1 MATCRTKLALGVALG
16 ALMALP
22 GIGAQAATIS
32 GWNTDNVSVGVT
44 PPDFETGESVVFDRD
59 PAAPGAVTNGKI
71 TFTPPEAVSPGIKV
85 VNGTFELG
93 GPAPK
98 PITSGCLM
106 TSSSATC
113 DSPFQSGKRIKQQM
127 TGTGPMDLVFNVDQ
141 QGVQPADSV
150 GYQVFHR
157 LINNTGQALVGFD
170 ISLGTGIGDG
180 FTASTAG
187 DGLGFSPDF
196 RFGPTAGNATSQ
208 FPFGLFGDAA
218 TAQNFDLDGFFAPE
232 RTGFNMNF
240 SEDKLSSAGYFG
252 PYKTQFGDWQT
263 QASVPDGGFWDND
276 NDPTTDDLLMAW
288 NTPDGKWEVRR
299 GIDSNGDPVSIAP
312 IVFDSFAEAENFLN
326 LSLVAGAIEDL
337 ANLNTNF
344 AILLGEAFGGENF
357 TLRVNVQPVPL
368 PAGAP
373 LILAGIGALGLLRRR
388 RRALA

>member
-1 MATCRTKLALGVALG
+1 MISFKTKLGLGVALG
-16 ALMALP
+16 ALLALP

-32 GWNTDNVSVGVT
+32 GWNTSNVIVGAT
-44 PPDFETGESVVFDRD
+44 PADFETGESVVFDRD

-93 GPAPK
+93 GPSPK

-106 TSSSATC
+106 TSSGATC
-113 DSPFQSGKRIKQQM
+113 DSPFQSGKRIKQQV
-127 TGTGPMDLVFNVDQ
+127 TGNGPMDLTFDIDRG
-141 QGVQPADSV
+141 GVQPADTV

-157 LINNTGQALVGFD
+157 LINDTGQAAVGFD
-170 ISLGTGIGDG
+170 ISLGTGIGDK
-180 FTASTAG
+180 FTGSTAG

-196 RFGPTAGNATSQ
+196 RFGPTRENATSQ

-218 TAQNFDLDGFFAPE
+218 TSQNFDLDGFFAPE
-232 RTGFNMNF
+232 RTGFNMTF
-240 SEDKLSSAGYFG
+240 SEDRLASDGYFG
-252 PYKTQFGDWQT
+252 PYKATFGDWQT
-263 QASVPDGGFWDND
+263 QSAVPDGGFWDID

-299 GIDSNGDPVSIAP
+299 GLDANGDPISITP
-312 IVFDSFAEAENFLN
+312 IVFDSFSEAETFLN
-326 LSLVAGAIEDL
+326 LSLVSGAIEDL

-344 AILLGEAFGGENF
+344 AILLGEAFQGENF

-373 LILAGIGALGLLRRR
+373 LILAGLAALGMVRQRRR
-388 RRALA
+388 MAA